1 MRKWRKW
8 INCIKDLPIR
18 WKITLWSSMFLFL
31 LFLSYNLF
39 QYIVID
45 NSILNYEKQ
54 NGIHQLNEVLA
65 FIQSDDEPLSLKQI
79 ENSEGYL
86 SKINEKNQ
94 LIRILDRKG
103 NVITS
108 TSNNVSPNWQQP
120 KTVKHQEY
128 KVIRNHDERLLVL
141 RSPIVTDNF
150 TGTVEIVRN
159 MEMSDGFMD
168 KIFLLMLAA
177 GVGSLIFSIL
187 GGTILAKKILSN
199 VQALTLTMKKIKTNG
214 LEERVPVNEKNDE
227 FAQLGSLF
235 NELMDSLEDSFLQ
248 QKQFVE
254 DASHELRTP
263 LAIIQGHLTLLNRWG
278 KNDAAVLDK
287 SLKSSLKEV
296 ERLTNLVQD
305 LLELSRVE
313 NSLINPVDVEPIN
326 VLATVQHVVR
336 NFEVLYS
343 NYEFKIR
350 YSHENLYVNISSRH
364 LEQILIILLDNAV
377 KYSKKEEKEVVIDCS
392 LINEKVSLKVMDKGI
407 GIPEEDIPYIL
418 NRFYRVDKAR
428 SRKQGGLG
436 LGLAIAKRWIE
447 KYHGTINI
455 ESKEGEGTNVTI
467 LLPLFNNS
475 L

>member
-1 MRKWRKW
+1 MRKWIKYM
-8 INCIKDLPIR
+8 KDLPIR
-18 WKITLWSSMFLFL
+18 WKITLWSSMFLFF

-39 QYIVID
+39 QYLVID

-54 NGIHQLNEVLA
+54 NGIHQLKEVLA
-65 FIQSDDEPLSLKQI
+65 FIQSDDEPLSLNQI
-79 ENSEGYL
+79 KNSEGYL

-108 TSNNVSPNWQQP
+108 TTNNVSPTWQQP

-141 RSPIVTDNF
+141 RSPIVTANF

-159 MEMSDGFMD
+159 MEMSDAFMD

-199 VQALTLTMKKIKTNG
+199 IQALTLTMKKIKTNG

-287 SLKSSLKEV
+287 SLRSSLKEV
-296 ERLTNLVQD
+296 ERLTNLVQE
-305 LLELSRVE
+305 LLELSRAE
-313 NSLINPVDVEPIN
+313 NSLINPVDAEPIN
-326 VLATVQHVVR
+326 VWTTVQHVVR
-336 NFEVLYS
+336 NFEVVYS
-343 NYEFKIR
+343 DYEFKIKHF
-350 YSHENLYVNISSRH
+350 HENLYVNISSRH

-407 GIPEEDIPYIL
+407 GIPKEDIPYIL

-436 LGLAIAKRWIE
+436 LGLAIAKRWVE

-467 LLPLFNNS
+467 VLPLFDNS

>member
-1 MRKWRKW
+1 MRKE
-8 INCIKDLPIR
+8 ITYIKDLPIR
-18 WKITLWSSMFLFL
+18 WKITLWSSMFLFF

-45 NSILNYEKQ
+45 NGILNYEKQ
-54 NGIHQLNEVLA
+54 NGIHQLKEVLA
-65 FIQSDDEPLSLKQI
+65 FIQSDDEPLSLNQI

-94 LIRILDRKG
+94 LIRILDTKG

-128 KVIRNHDERLLVL
+128 KVIRKNDERLLVL

-150 TGTVEIVRN
+150 SGTVEIIRN
-159 MEMSDGFMD
+159 MEMSDAFMD
-168 KIFLLMLAA
+168 KIFLLMIAA

-199 VQALTLTMKKIKTNG
+199 IQALTLTMKKIKTNG

-263 LAIIQGHLTLLNRWG
+263 LAIIQGHLMLLNRWG
-278 KNDAAVLDK
+278 KNDAAILDK

-296 ERLTNLVQD
+296 ERLTNLVQE
-305 LLELSRVE
+305 LLELSRAE

-326 VLATVQHVVR
+326 VWTTVQHVVR

-343 NYEFKIR
+343 NYEFKIKH
-350 YSHENLYVNISSRH
+350 SHENLYVNVSSRH

-392 LINEKVSLKVMDKGI
+392 L
-407 GIPEEDIPYIL
+407 
-418 NRFYRVDKAR
+418 
-428 SRKQGGLG
+428 
-436 LGLAIAKRWIE
+436 
-447 KYHGTINI
+447 
-455 ESKEGEGTNVTI
+455 
-467 LLPLFNNS
+467 
-475 L
+475 

>member
-1 MRKWRKW
+1 M
-8 INCIKDLPIR
+8 KDLPIR
-18 WKITLWSSMFLFL
+18 WKITLWSSMFLFF

-45 NSILNYEKQ
+45 NGILNYEKQ
-54 NGIHQLNEVLA
+54 NGIHQLKEVLA

-103 NVITS
+103 NIITS
-108 TSNNVSPNWQQP
+108 TSNNVSSNWQQP

-159 MEMSDGFMD
+159 MEMSDAFMD
-168 KIFLLMLAA
+168 KVFLLMLVA

-199 VQALTLTMKKIKTNG
+199 IQALTLTMKKIKTNG

-263 LAIIQGHLTLLNRWG
+263 LAIIQGHLMLLNRWG

-296 ERLTNLVQD
+296 ERLTNLVQE
-305 LLELSRVE
+305 LLELSRAE
-313 NSLINPVDVEPIN
+313 NSLINPVDAEPIN
-326 VLATVQHVVR
+326 VWTTVQHVVR
-336 NFEVLYS
+336 NFEVVYS
-343 NYEFKIR
+343 DYEFKIKQF
-350 YSHENLYVNISSRH
+350 HENLYVNISSRH

-407 GIPEEDIPYIL
+407 GIPKEDIPYIL

-436 LGLAIAKRWIE
+436 LGLAIAKRWVE

-467 LLPLFNNS
+467 VLPLFDNS

>member
-1 MRKWRKW
+1 M
-8 INCIKDLPIR
+8 KDLPIR
-18 WKITLWSSMFLFL
+18 WKITLWSSMFLFF

-45 NSILNYEKQ
+45 NGILNYEKQ
-54 NGIHQLNEVLA
+54 NGIHQLKEVLA

-103 NVITS
+103 NIITS

-159 MEMSDGFMD
+159 MEMSDAFMD
-168 KIFLLMLAA
+168 KVFLLMLVA

-199 VQALTLTMKKIKTNG
+199 IQALTLTMKKIKTNG

-263 LAIIQGHLTLLNRWG
+263 LAIIQGHLMLLNRWG

-296 ERLTNLVQD
+296 ERLTNLVQE
-305 LLELSRVE
+305 LLELSRAE
-313 NSLINPVDVEPIN
+313 NSLINPVDAEPIN
-326 VLATVQHVVR
+326 VWTTVQHVVR
-336 NFEVLYS
+336 NFEVVYS
-343 NYEFKIR
+343 DYEFKIKHF
-350 YSHENLYVNISSRH
+350 HENLYVNISSRH

-377 KYSKKEEKEVVIDCS
+377 KYSKKEEKKEVVIDCS

-407 GIPEEDIPYIL
+407 GIPKEDIPYIL

-436 LGLAIAKRWIE
+436 LGLAIAKRWVE

-467 LLPLFNNS
+467 VLPLFDNS

>member
-1 MRKWRKW
+1 MRKE
-8 INCIKDLPIR
+8 ITYIKDLPIR
-18 WKITLWSSMFLFL
+18 WKITLWSSMFLFF

-45 NSILNYEKQ
+45 NGILNYEKQ
-54 NGIHQLNEVLA
+54 NGIHQLKEVLA
-65 FIQSDDEPLSLKQI
+65 FIQSDDEPLSLNQI

-94 LIRILDRKG
+94 LIRILDTKG

-108 TSNNVSPNWQQP
+108 TSNNVSTNGQQP

-128 KVIRNHDERLLVL
+128 KVIRKNDERLLVL

-150 TGTVEIVRN
+150 SGTVEIIRN
-159 MEMSDGFMD
+159 MEMSDAFMD
-168 KIFLLMLAA
+168 KIFLLMIAA

-296 ERLTNLVQD
+296 ERLTNLVQE
-305 LLELSRVE
+305 LLELSRAE
-313 NSLINPVDVEPIN
+313 NSLVNPVDVEPIN

-336 NFEVLYS
+336 NFEVLYN

-350 YSHENLYVNISSRH
+350 HSHENLYVNISSRH

-455 ESKEGEGTNVTI
+455 ESKEGEGTNVTAVW
-467 LLPLFNNS
+467 PLFNNS

>member
-1 MRKWRKW
+1 MRKWIKYM
-8 INCIKDLPIR
+8 KDLPIR
-18 WKITLWSSMFLFL
+18 WKITLWSSMFLFF

-94 LIRILDRKG
+94 LIRVLDRKG
-103 NVITS
+103 NIITS

-159 MEMSDGFMD
+159 MEMSDVFMD

-199 VQALTLTMKKIKTNG
+199 IQALTLTMKKIKTNG

-263 LAIIQGHLTLLNRWG
+263 LAIIQGHLMLLNRWG
-278 KNDAAVLDK
+278 KNDVAVLDK

-296 ERLTNLVQD
+296 ERLTNLVQE
-305 LLELSRVE
+305 LLELSRAE

-343 NYEFKIR
+343 NYGFKIKH
-350 YSHENLYVNISSRH
+350 SHENLYVNISSRH

-436 LGLAIAKRWIE
+436 LGLAIAKRWVE

-455 ESKEGEGTNVTI
+455 ESKEGEGTNVTVV
-467 LLPLFNNS
+467 LPLFNSS

>member
-1 MRKWRKW
+1 M
-8 INCIKDLPIR
+8 KDLPIR
-18 WKITLWSSMFLFL
+18 WKITLWSSMFLFF

-39 QYIVID
+39 QYLVID

-54 NGIHQLNEVLA
+54 NGIHQLKEVLA
-65 FIQSDDEPLSLKQI
+65 FIQSDDEPLSLNQI
-79 ENSEGYL
+79 KNSEGYL

-108 TSNNVSPNWQQP
+108 TTNNVSPTWQQP

-141 RSPIVTDNF
+141 RSPIVTANF

-159 MEMSDGFMD
+159 MEMSDAFMD

-199 VQALTLTMKKIKTNG
+199 IQALTLTMKKIKTNG

-287 SLKSSLKEV
+287 SLRSSLKEV
-296 ERLTNLVQD
+296 ERLTNLVQE
-305 LLELSRVE
+305 LLELSRAE
-313 NSLINPVDVEPIN
+313 NSLINPVDAEPIN
-326 VLATVQHVVR
+326 VWTTVQHVVR
-336 NFEVLYS
+336 NFEVVYS
-343 NYEFKIR
+343 DYEFKIKHF
-350 YSHENLYVNISSRH
+350 HENLYVNISSRH

-407 GIPEEDIPYIL
+407 GIPKEDIPYIL

-436 LGLAIAKRWIE
+436 LGLAIAKRWVE

-467 LLPLFNNS
+467 VLPLFDNS

>member
-1 MRKWRKW
+1 MRKWIKYM
-8 INCIKDLPIR
+8 KDLPIR
-18 WKITLWSSMFLFL
+18 WKITLWSSMFLFF

-45 NSILNYEKQ
+45 NGILNYEKQ
-54 NGIHQLNEVLA
+54 NGIHQLKEVLA

-103 NVITS
+103 NIITS

-159 MEMSDGFMD
+159 MEMSDAFMD
-168 KIFLLMLAA
+168 KVFLLMLVA

-199 VQALTLTMKKIKTNG
+199 IQALTLTMKKIKTNG

-263 LAIIQGHLTLLNRWG
+263 LAIIQGHLMLLNRWG

-296 ERLTNLVQD
+296 ERLTNLVQE
-305 LLELSRVE
+305 LLELSRAE

-326 VLATVQHVVR
+326 VWTTVQHVVR
-336 NFEVLYS
+336 NFEVVYS
-343 NYEFKIR
+343 DYEFKIKHF
-350 YSHENLYVNISSRH
+350 HENLYVNISSRH

-407 GIPEEDIPYIL
+407 GIPKEDIPYIL

-436 LGLAIAKRWIE
+436 LGLAIAKRWVE

-467 LLPLFNNS
+467 VLPLFDNS

>member
-1 MRKWRKW
+1 MRKWIKYM
-8 INCIKDLPIR
+8 KDLPIR
-18 WKITLWSSMFLFL
+18 WKITLWSSMFLFF

-39 QYIVID
+39 QYLVID

-54 NGIHQLNEVLA
+54 NGIHQLKEVLT
-65 FIQSDDEPLSLKQI
+65 FIQSDDEPLSLNQI
-79 ENSEGYL
+79 KNSEGYL

-94 LIRILDRKG
+94 LIRVLDRKG

-108 TSNNVSPNWQQP
+108 TTNNVSPTWQQP

-159 MEMSDGFMD
+159 MEMSDVFMD

-296 ERLTNLVQD
+296 ERLTNLVQE
-305 LLELSRVE
+305 LLELSRAE
-313 NSLINPVDVEPIN
+313 NSLINPIDVEPIN

-336 NFEVLYS
+336 NFEVLYN

-350 YSHENLYVNISSRH
+350 HSHENLYVNISSRH

-436 LGLAIAKRWIE
+436 LGLAIAKRWVE

-455 ESKEGEGTNVTI
+455 ESKEGEGTNVTVV
-467 LLPLFNNS
+467 LPLFTNS

>member
-1 MRKWRKW
+1 M
-8 INCIKDLPIR
+8 KDLPIR
-18 WKITLWSSMFLFL
+18 WKITLWSSMFLFF

-39 QYIVID
+39 QYLVID

-54 NGIHQLNEVLA
+54 NGIHQLKEVLA
-65 FIQSDDEPLSLKQI
+65 FIQSDDEPLSLNQI
-79 ENSEGYL
+79 KNSEGYL

-108 TSNNVSPNWQQP
+108 TTNNVSPTWQQP

-141 RSPIVTDNF
+141 RSPIVTANF

-159 MEMSDGFMD
+159 MEMSDAFMD

-199 VQALTLTMKKIKTNG
+199 IQALTLTMKKIKTNG

-287 SLKSSLKEV
+287 SLRSSLKEV
-296 ERLTNLVQD
+296 ERLTNLVQE
-305 LLELSRVE
+305 LLELSRAE
-313 NSLINPVDVEPIN
+313 NSLINTVDVEPIN
-326 VLATVQHVVR
+326 VWTTVQHVVR
-336 NFEVLYS
+336 NFEVVYS
-343 NYEFKIR
+343 DYEFKIKHF
-350 YSHENLYVNISSRH
+350 HENLYVNISSRH

-407 GIPEEDIPYIL
+407 GIPKEDIPYIL

-436 LGLAIAKRWIE
+436 LGLAIAKRWVE

-467 LLPLFNNS
+467 VLPLFDNS

>member
-1 MRKWRKW
+1 MRKWIKYM
-8 INCIKDLPIR
+8 KDLPIR
-18 WKITLWSSMFLFL
+18 WKITLWSSMFLFF

-39 QYIVID
+39 QYLVID

-54 NGIHQLNEVLA
+54 NGIHQLKEVLA
-65 FIQSDDEPLSLKQI
+65 FIQSDDEPLSLNQI
-79 ENSEGYL
+79 KNSEGYL

-108 TSNNVSPNWQQP
+108 TTNNVSPTWQQP

-141 RSPIVTDNF
+141 RSPIVTANF

-159 MEMSDGFMD
+159 MEMSDAFMD

-199 VQALTLTMKKIKTNG
+199 IQALTLTMKKIKTNG

-287 SLKSSLKEV
+287 SLRSSLKEV
-296 ERLTNLVQD
+296 ERLTNLVQE
-305 LLELSRVE
+305 LLELSRAE
-313 NSLINPVDVEPIN
+313 NSLINTVDVEPIN
-326 VLATVQHVVR
+326 VWTTVQHVVR
-336 NFEVLYS
+336 NFEVVYS
-343 NYEFKIR
+343 DYEFKIKHF
-350 YSHENLYVNISSRH
+350 HENLYVNISSRH

-407 GIPEEDIPYIL
+407 GIPKEDIPYIL

-436 LGLAIAKRWIE
+436 LGLAIAKRWVE

-467 LLPLFNNS
+467 VLPLFDNS